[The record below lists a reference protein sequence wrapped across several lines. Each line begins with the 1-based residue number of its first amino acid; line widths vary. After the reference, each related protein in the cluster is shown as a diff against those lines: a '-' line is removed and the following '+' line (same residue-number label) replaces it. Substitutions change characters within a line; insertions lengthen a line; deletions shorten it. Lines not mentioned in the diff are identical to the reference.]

1 MDATPDPESAAAL
14 DKLFELAVRLTEVM
28 QQGLG
33 ERALTPARAEVLL
46 VLDQA
51 GPMVQRELSEVLRCT
66 ARNVTTL
73 VDALESQGLVKRSPH
88 PTDRRATMVSL
99 TKRGTAAT
107 ARMGFERQQAARWL
121 LSDVSVADLAT
132 FVTIA
137 DQVLDRIRAAGLS
150 EQSPAADEPAG
161 ETDDST
167 RRGAPAHTP
176 GRERAT
182 PRSSSRRAGQREDR

>member
-1 MDATPDPESAAAL
+1 MDASQDSASAAAL

-73 VDALESQGLVKRSPH
+73 VDALETQGLVKRRPH

-99 TKRGTAAT
+99 TKRGMAAT
-107 ARMGFERQQAARWL
+107 SRMGSERQQAARWL
-121 LSDVSVADLAT
+121 LGDVAPEDLTT

-137 DQVLDRIRAAGLS
+137 DQVLDRIGAAGLS
-150 EQSPAADEPAG
+150 EQSLPANERAG
-161 ETDDST
+161 DTHEST
-167 RRGAPAHTP
+167 RPEVPAPAP
-176 GRERAT
+176 ARERAT
-182 PRSSSRRAGQREDR
+182 RSSSKRAGRKEDR

>member
-1 MDATPDPESAAAL
+1 MDATPGRDSAAAL

-73 VDALESQGLVKRSPH
+73 VDALESHGLVKRSPH
-88 PTDRRATMVSL
+88 PTDRRATIVSL

-107 ARMGFERQQAARWL
+107 SRMSSERQQAAHWL
-121 LSDVSVADLAT
+121 LGDVSSADLAT

-137 DQVLDRIRAAGLS
+137 DQLLDRIGAADVS
-150 EQSPAADEPAG
+150 EQSPADRPAG
-161 ETDDST
+161 
-167 RRGAPAHTP
+167 GGPAH
-176 GRERAT
+176 
-182 PRSSSRRAGQREDR
+182 Q